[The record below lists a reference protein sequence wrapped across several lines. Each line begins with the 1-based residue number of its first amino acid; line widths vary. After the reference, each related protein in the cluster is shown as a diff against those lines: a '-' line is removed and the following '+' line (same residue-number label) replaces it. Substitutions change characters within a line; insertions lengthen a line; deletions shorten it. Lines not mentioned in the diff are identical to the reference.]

1 MAVRPEAD
9 NTDTHLDNSS
19 VHQIDGGFEE
29 VEQYQYLGSILRNDC
44 SIDEEIDTRICKAS
58 IAFRSIGRL
67 IWYQKKLKKKTKMRL
82 FKSNIMPILLYGCET
97 WAPLSNHVQRLQSF
111 VNKCVQSICEI
122 SMRDMFRN
130 TEIRRGNIERVDS
143 ILQLKRLKW
152 LGHIERMADSR
163 WPKKLLVSKICGGK
177 RSQSGQKHRWHD
189 VVNNDLKAIGLVSGW
204 RSKAKNRIE
213 WRKSINTLI
222 IDLNQNKEQSEK
234 DKKDR
239 KKELNVQCN
248 NTTDICS
255 EVNINSGVLKGLA
268 CSFSGSTKLQLTKL
282 ALQTTSDRNTHN
294 KQQ

>member
-1 MAVRPEAD
+1 MKKKWCFSPYKRKVTASKS
-9 NTDTHLDNSS
+9 DTHLDNSS

-29 VEQYQYLGSILRNDC
+29 VEQYQYLSSILRNDC

-82 FKSNIMPILLYGCET
+82 FKSIIIPILLYGCET
-97 WAPLSNHVQRLQSF
+97 WAPLSNHAQRLQF
-111 VNKCVQSICEI
+111 FANKCVWSICEI
-122 SMRDMFRN
+122 SMRDMLRN
-130 TEIRRGNIERVDS
+130 TEIRRKENIERVDS

-177 RSQSGQKHRWHD
+177 RSQGGQKHRWHD

-213 WRKSINTLI
+213 WRKSLNTLI
-222 IDLNQNKEQSEK
+222 NDINQNKEQSEK
-234 DKKDR
+234 DKKDQ
-239 KKELNVQCN
+239 KKRAEC
-248 NTTDICS
+248 TI
-255 EVNINSGVLKGLA
+255 
-268 CSFSGSTKLQLTKL
+268 
-282 ALQTTSDRNTHN
+282 
-294 KQQ
+294 